1 MWCLSHSLIYSENNE
16 DNYIEFT
23 LLLHC
28 KLRTKKNAREVDFS
42 GVFEILGREN
52 VITFSFTSSMSI
64 DLLIFS

>member
-1 MWCLSHSLIYSENNE
+1 MWHLSHSLIYSENNE

-42 GVFEILGREN
+42 GVFKFFKECGG
-52 VITFSFTSSMSI
+52 ITFALHSI
-64 DLLIFS
+64 TNRIKSHF